1 MRRASAGARTWLPLR
16 TVARRLGRNSNLEE
30 RVVEK
35 LMPRNTAARRYAGE
49 GTGEQRGIVMPR
61 DNDLHWERAGVK
73 FAANQ
78 MMSDRVESEV
88 SG

>member
-1 MRRASAGARTWLPLR
+1 
-16 TVARRLGRNSNLEE
+16 
-30 RVVEK
+30 
-35 LMPRNTAARRYAGE
+35 MPRNTAARRYAGE